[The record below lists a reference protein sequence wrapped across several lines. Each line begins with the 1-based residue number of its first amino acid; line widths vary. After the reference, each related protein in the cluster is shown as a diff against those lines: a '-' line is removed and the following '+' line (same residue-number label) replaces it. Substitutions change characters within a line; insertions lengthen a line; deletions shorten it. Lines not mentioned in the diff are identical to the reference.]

1 MRLALALEKV
11 PSRKLLLRDLAR
23 AAEVRHLVRVSSPQS
38 EFSGCFFLESAAMAT
53 HGQPRLSSC
62 AGSAVKPY
70 PHAWPSL
77 AEEQRAVAGRLAL
90 ALETKPSSNPILRG
104 CALTLELGHLVRV
117 SSQLSELW
125 GCFFAEF
132 VVTVTHG
139 KSHCSSWGFAG
150 SLAEQTPWRS
160 NGVGE
165 ETPTKVQKLQCLG
178 FRFCLEQPWKSFL
191 ALESVS
197 NSSRSKALHSRQMS
211 EPKAED

>member
-1 MRLALALEKV
+1 MPPMAQSPLMQPCLAGVQHAVAMRLALALEKM

-23 AAEVRHLVRVSSPQS
+23 AAEVRHLVRVSSPLS
-38 EFSGCFFLESAAMAT
+38 EFSDCFFLESAAMAT
-53 HGQPRLSSC
+53 HGQHRLASC

-70 PHAWPSL
+70 PRASPSL
-77 AEEQRAVAGRLAL
+77 AEEQRAVASRLAL

-104 CALTLELGHLVRV
+104 WALTLEMGHLVRV

-125 GCFFAEF
+125 GCFFLEF

-150 SLAEQTPWRS
+150 SLAEPIPWRS

-178 FRFCLEQPWKSFL
+178 FRFCLEQP
-191 ALESVS
+191 
-197 NSSRSKALHSRQMS
+197 
-211 EPKAED
+211 